1 MTAYDTILLG
11 SSPNALTAA
20 AYLAVAGKRVL
31 VLEPSAHIGGAT
43 ATTQFADG
51 FKADLG
57 LISGRLDPGIV
68 HDLQLHQHGL
78 EVIERDTIT
87 SLLPDRR
94 SFTLPVDRE
103 AAAEVIGGYA
113 PSDAGRYGHFMKLLD
128 LASDLLRT
136 AYAMTPPQA
145 HHPSSAEALQLA
157 ALAGQLR
164 GYGRREMTEVM
175 RLLVMSVRD
184 LLDEWFENAAL
195 KGLLGSAGV
204 RGLMQGPYASG
215 TTFNLLHHLA
225 LGDGYFRAT
234 AKGGVGAI
242 SRALAAAAQAY
253 GAELRANAGV
263 LQVVVTDGVAT
274 GVQLDTGEVI
284 PATQVISDYDA
295 RHTFTQL
302 VAPPELEP
310 EFNRAVQHTRY
321 NGAVARVNLALRE
334 LPSFTGIGYPLG
346 AEEALR
352 GTLVIAPS
360 LMQLEKAFDRAKY
373 GDVSDQPYLEVSI
386 PSLADATL
394 APAGQHVMSI
404 SLQYAPYRSN
414 VDSQRVSELV
424 LARLSEYA
432 PNLRSL
438 VLHAQVLTPRDFE
451 KRFYL
456 SEGHLYGGDISL
468 AQAFFLRPLPG
479 YAQYRTPIEQLYLCG
494 AATHPGGSV
503 SGLAGRNAASEL
515 LRRSNTPDM
524 K

>member
-1 MTAYDTILLG
+1 MTAYDTLLLG

-20 AYLAVAGKRVL
+20 AYLAKAGKRVL
-31 VLEPSAHIGGAT
+31 VLEPSAYIGGAT

-51 FKADLG
+51 FQADLG
-57 LISGRLDPGIV
+57 LISGRLDPDIV

-87 SLLPDRR
+87 SLLPDHR

-113 PSDAGRYGHFMKLLD
+113 PSDAARYGHFMKLLD

-175 RLLVMSVRD
+175 RLLVMSARD
-184 LLDEWFENAAL
+184 LLDEWFEDVAL
-195 KGLLGSAGV
+195 KGLLGSVGV

-215 TTFNLLHHLA
+215 TTFNLLHHLT

-242 SRALAAAAQAY
+242 SRALAAAAQAN
-253 GAELRANAGV
+253 GAELRANTGI
-263 LQVVVTDGVAT
+263 LHVVVTDGVAT
-274 GVQLDTGEVI
+274 GVRLDTGELI

-310 EFNRAVQHTRY
+310 EFNRAVQHIRY

-346 AEEALR
+346 EEALR
-352 GTLVIAPS
+352 GTLVIAPG

-373 GDVSDQPYLEVSI
+373 DDVSEQPYLEVSI

-404 SLQYAPYRSN
+404 WLQYAPYRSN
-414 VDSQRVSELV
+414 VDSQRVCELV

-438 VLHAQVLTPRDFE
+438 VLHAQVMMPRDFE
-451 KRFYL
+451 RRFYL
-456 SEGHLYGGDISL
+456 SEGHLYGGEISL
-468 AQAFFLRPLPG
+468 TQAFFLRPLPG
-479 YAQYRTPIEQLYLCG
+479 FAQYRTPIEQLYLCG

-515 LRRSNTPDM
+515 LHG
-524 K
+524 